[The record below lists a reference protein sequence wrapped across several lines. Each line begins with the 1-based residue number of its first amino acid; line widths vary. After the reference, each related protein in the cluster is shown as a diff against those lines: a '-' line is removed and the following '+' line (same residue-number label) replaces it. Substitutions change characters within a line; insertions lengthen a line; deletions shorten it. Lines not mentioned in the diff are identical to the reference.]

1 MSIKEASLLTERITP
16 FIMPTKGSLRPKS
29 DVRVIKFTF
38 KIPLQ
43 IPEIFRKLASC
54 RSAPPY
60 YLYSCL
66 PYILLNHLLF
76 PLKPTDSESLQSRLQ
91 LQMPLQERILRH
103 PDSLLFRPSQLLG

>member
-1 MSIKEASLLTERITP
+1 MSIKETSLLTERITP

-54 RSAPPY
+54 RSVPPS

-76 PLKPTDSESLQSRLQ
+76 PVKSTHSESVQSRVQ
-91 LQMPLQERILRH
+91 LQTPLQARKLRH
-103 PDSLLFRPSQLLG
+103 PDSLLF